1 MAKTPEG
8 AVKAAIEAALVA
20 ERVYPFKKFLTGEI
34 KPSEAEGFYFMPV
47 AGRYSILG
55 IHDIIGCWHGR
66 FFSLET
72 KSVKNS
78 KDNTYHQGIFQ
89 IAVQAAGGLSFVGV
103 RDASVVKTLKE
114 LVYG

>member
-8 AVKAAIEAALVA
+8 KVKSDIEAALVA
-20 ERVYPFKKFLTGEI
+20 ERVYPFKKFLTGEV

-55 IHDIIGCWHGR
+55 IHDFIGCWRGK

-72 KSVKNS
+72 KAVKNA

-89 IAVQAAGGLSFVGV
+89 LAVQAAGGISFVGV
-103 RDASVVKTLKE
+103 RCASVVKELKAI
-114 LVYG
+114 VYG